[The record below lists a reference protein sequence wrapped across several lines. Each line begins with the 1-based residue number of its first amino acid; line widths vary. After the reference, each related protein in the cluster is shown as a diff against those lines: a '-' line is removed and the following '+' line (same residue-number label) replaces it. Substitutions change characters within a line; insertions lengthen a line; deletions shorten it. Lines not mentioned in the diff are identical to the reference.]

1 MAASDLWR
9 SLAGAAGGRLAL
21 DRAGLSLAVGGLLGL
36 IVILFGGLSVPLV
49 AGMILA
55 VLILL
60 HVELGLYLFL
70 IVTELVVIPVASPAF
85 MILMVSWVP
94 FLLLRRIELP
104 AFPQNRLMIGILLWM
119 VLTTGILDPLHAGF
133 KQLVTQDMSKVF
145 VPVGLYFVIL
155 TVIRTRVHFRRF
167 LGVLAA
173 IGAGLAVIG
182 LAQMFFQIPF
192 FGSIIVDPGSV
203 IRAGG
208 STGDPVAYGT
218 QTMFLLGLCFAM
230 HAGEP
235 PGPRKAG
242 LLLALVLLAA
252 ALIASLNRS
261 AILGVLTFT
270 AVMMVFHRRTGF
282 LVLAL
287 VAGAFAIISQTLL
300 FDSLKAQML
309 SIWVSLT
316 GAQIA
321 IPQLSQDTFTP
332 RLETLQAG
340 LSVFQESARHMLLG
354 AGINGFSP
362 LVQPYLTSQ
371 IAIQCSGNANSFI
384 VFLVEMGIPGAAMM
398 VGLIILTLRDLF
410 RLQRTFHRAGD
421 SPMAFLCQGL
431 LAVFVGFLV
440 VSLANTV
447 WFTKFYWILMVM
459 PCLIERLW
467 FRPVP
472 GDDTGEAARA
482 VAG

>member
-9 SLAGAAGGRLAL
+9 SLAGVAEKRPSL
-21 DRAGLSLAVGGLLGL
+21 DRAGLALATGGILGL
-36 IVILFGGLSVPLV
+36 FVLLFGALSVPLV

-55 VLILL
+55 LLILV
-60 HVELGLYLFL
+60 HVEFGLYLFL
-70 IVTELVVIPVASPAF
+70 IVTELVVIPVSAPAF
-85 MILMVSWVP
+85 LILMVSWVP
-94 FLLLRRIELP
+94 FLLLQRIEIP
-104 AFPQNRLMIGILLWM
+104 SFPQNRLMMGILLWM
-119 VLTTGILDPLHAGF
+119 ALTTGVFDPLHAGF
-133 KQLVTQDMSKVF
+133 KQLVTQDMAKVF
-145 VPVGLYFVIL
+145 VPVGLYFVTL
-155 TVIRTRVHFRRF
+155 TVIRTRAHFRRF
-167 LGVLAA
+167 VNVLAA

-192 FGSIIVDPGSV
+192 FGRIIVDPGSV

-235 PGPRKAG
+235 AGARKVG
-242 LLLALVLLAA
+242 LLLAMILLAA

-282 LVLAL
+282 LLLAL
-287 VAGAFAIISQTLL
+287 VAVAFAIISQTVL

-309 SIWVSLT
+309 SIWVNLT
-316 GAQIA
+316 GAQIS

-340 LSVFQESARHMLLG
+340 LSVFQESARHMLFG
-354 AGINGFSP
+354 VGINGFST

-384 VFLVEMGIPGAAMM
+384 VFLVEMGIPGAAIM

-410 RLQRTFHRAGD
+410 RLQRTFHRTGD
-421 SPMAFLCQGL
+421 PAMAFLCQGL
-431 LAVFVGFLV
+431 LAVFVGYLV

-447 WFTKFYWILMVM
+447 WFTRFYWILMAM

-467 FRPVP
+467 FRPAS
-472 GDDTGEAARA
+472 GLESGEAPGAA
-482 VAG
+482 P

>member
-1 MAASDLWR
+1 MAPTDLWHA
-9 SLAGAAGGRLAL
+9 LAGRSGTRPGFERLGLAL
-21 DRAGLSLAVGGLLGL
+21 VVGVLLGVFVL
-36 IVILFGGLSVPLV
+36 LFGGLSVPLIL
-49 AGMILA
+49 GLILA
-55 VLILL
+55 VLIML

-85 MILMVSWVP
+85 LALMGSWVP
-94 FLLLRRIELP
+94 FMLLRRIEMP
-104 AFPQNRLMIGILLWM
+104 AFPQNRLMMGILLWM
-119 VLTTGILDPLHAGF
+119 GLTTGVLDPLHAGF

-155 TVIRTRVHFRRF
+155 SVIRTRVHFHRF
-167 LGVLAA
+167 LSVLTA

-230 HAGEP
+230 YAGEP
-235 PGPRKAG
+235 AGMRKAG
-242 LLLALVLLAA
+242 LLLTLILLSA

-261 AILGVLTFT
+261 AILGVMTFA

-282 LVLAL
+282 LIMAL
-287 VAGAFAIISQTLL
+287 VAVAFAIISQTVL

-316 GAQIA
+316 GAQIS

-332 RLETLQAG
+332 RLETMQAG
-340 LSVFQESARHMLLG
+340 LSVLQESARHLLLG
-354 AGINGFSP
+354 AGINGFST

-371 IAIQCSGNANSFI
+371 IAIQCSGNANSLI

-410 RLQRTFHRAGD
+410 RLQRAFHRTGD
-421 SPMAFLCQGL
+421 AAMAFLCQGL
-431 LAVFVGFLV
+431 LAVFTGFLV
-440 VSLANTV
+440 VSMANTV
-447 WFTKFYWILMVM
+447 WFTKFFWVLMVM

-467 FRPVP
+467 FRPAP
-472 GDDTGEAARA
+472 GDAAGAAR
-482 VAG
+482 